1 LLIIVAPLQAT
12 AQVSTPTPA
21 TSTSQGESTA
31 ALSAAERILADSYL
45 DVVAQTMLSAM
56 SPEDRVGQLFVVNFA
71 GEDASGASDIAG
83 LIHDYRIGGVVLS
96 PAYGNFT
103 NSFNPNLPND
113 VASLSNRLQA
123 LAYNKVLPPDI
134 ARGPF
139 DDANSIVGSLPIL
152 SEIHG
157 DESSL
162 RGPMLPLWITVEQLG
177 GEIEG
182 TSLRQGFTPLPN
194 QMTLGA
200 TWDEALTQQVGE
212 IVGQELAAVGI
223 NLLLGPSL
231 DVYSEPRTDAVG
243 SLGVYTFGGNPF
255 WVSRL
260 ARAYIA
266 GVHAGS
272 GGRIATVARHFPGIG
287 SVDRMPALEVATIQQ
302 SAERLAQESLPPF
315 RAVTI
320 GNGDPAGD
328 SARLTDALMPSHMRY
343 SAYQA
348 TGGAP
353 VEPFAFTPALR
364 VTMEQQGLA
373 AWQTA
378 GGLLMTNALG
388 LPAIRKAYAPDG
400 SEVPFRRIALNAF
413 NAGNDLIYLGRLSDD
428 GTWSSELINIQE
440 TIDFFRARYAAEFDF
455 ALQVDDAVRRIIR
468 AKLARYLTPAE
479 LLQAAQA
486 AGLSLETDATVPVT
500 AASALP
506 TPTPTPFV
514 LTTVPSEITVTLQDV
529 LVDQD
534 NLLIFD
540 ETSEHHGEANALIRG
555 VARDSITLLYPDAQ
569 TVPDALPPPLPDDGR
584 IAIFSDSR
592 IAQDC
597 PTCPAEVSLAP
608 EEIQGMI
615 LEFYGPDGAEMVMAE
630 QITSHTFL
638 ELAMALDTQAAVAQ
652 STNGA
657 GPAPT
662 DTLAREAAPPDDALV
677 NASPSVT
684 ATATVTE
691 TNAVTITD
699 TVTAAIAPA
708 PGASPIAEAAAD
720 PETDAAQSGGFRVRL
735 PGPAS
740 EGTQAVANA
749 TIQGVEAAIE
759 EADWLIFAML
769 NVDEENEPSSDV
781 VKRFLRQRGEQI
793 RDKRVIVL
801 ALQAPYFLDAT
812 EIGQLSTYL
821 ATYSHSELFVEN
833 AVRVL
838 FRSSVPGGAPPVS
851 VAGTRFSDLSER
863 LQPDARVQLPL
874 RVFVNGETAVDTVS
888 LDAGNETVFFS
899 DRMNIQVGPILD
911 YNGNNVPD
919 GAEVE
924 FQISYENSDGLMSVE
939 PVVTRDGVATREI
952 LVAEGGTILISAR
965 SGEATTGPPV
975 AVTIAPFE
983 SIEETAST
991 STEAAAVGMAPDAAA
1006 DSTAADVAPGLSLAA
1021 QHRVNPVTLALALI
1035 TIVVMLSLLL
1045 IVQIRTLPR
1054 TTLVYNMLWAV
1065 IVGLTAYVLY
1075 GLGLLPGYRWLQD
1088 VLGLWAAVAVVFIG
1102 MIVPLLWLQLR
1113 VEAVHST
1120 LHRDAS

>member
-1 LLIIVAPLQAT
+1 M
-12 AQVSTPTPA
+12 
-21 TSTSQGESTA
+21 
-31 ALSAAERILADSYL
+31 DSYL
-45 DVVAQTMLSAM
+45 DVLAQTMLAAM
-56 SPEDRVGQLFVVNFA
+56 TPEERVGQLFVVNFA
-71 GEDASGASDIAG
+71 GEDTSGASDIAR
-83 LIHDYRIGGVVLS
+83 LVHEYRIGGVVLS
-96 PAYGNFT
+96 PAYGNFA
-103 NSFNPNLPND
+103 NSFNLDLPND

-123 LAYNKVLPPDI
+123 LAYNKVLPPDN

-139 DDANSIVGSLPIL
+139 DDANSIVGSLPVL
-152 SEIHG
+152 SEIYGH
-157 DESSL
+157 ESSL

-243 SLGVYTFGGNPF
+243 SLGAYTFGGNPF

-260 ARAYIA
+260 GRAYIA
-266 GVHAGS
+266 GVHEGS

-302 SAERLAQESLPPF
+302 SAERLAEESLPPF

-320 GNGDPAGD
+320 GSGDAAGE
-328 SARLTDALMPSHMRY
+328 SATSTDALMPSHMRY

-353 VEPFAFTPALR
+353 VEPFAFTPALG

-373 AWQTA
+373 GWQAA

-388 LPAIRKAYAPDG
+388 LPAIRRAYAPDG

-413 NAGNDLIYLGRLSDD
+413 NAGNDLIYLGRLSED
-428 GTWSSELINIQE
+428 GTWASELTNIQE
-440 TIDFFRARYAAEFDF
+440 TIDFFRARYGAEFDF
-455 ALQVDDAVRRIIR
+455 ALQVDDAVQRIIR
-468 AKLARYLTPAE
+468 AKLARYLAPAE

-486 AGLSLETDATVPVT
+486 AGLSLGTDATVPVT
-500 AASALP
+500 AAGAVP
-506 TPTPTPFV
+506 TPTPTPFI

-540 ETSEHHGEANALIRG
+540 ETSERHGEANALIRG
-555 VARDSITLLYPDAQ
+555 VARDSITLLYPDLQ
-569 TVPDALPPPLPDDGR
+569 SVPDALPPPLADDGR

-592 IAQDC
+592 IVQDC
-597 PTCPAEVSLAP
+597 PSCPAEVSLAP
-608 EEIQGMI
+608 EEIQAMI
-615 LEFYGPDGAEMVMAE
+615 LEFYGPDGAEMVRAE
-630 QITSHTFL
+630 QITSHTFV
-638 ELAMALDTQAAVAQ
+638 ELGMALDSQAAETQAAEAQ

-657 GPAPT
+657 APAPT
-662 DTLAREAAPPDDALV
+662 DTAGGRAPLDASLP
-677 NASPSVT
+677 ATDT
-684 ATATVTE
+684 AVVTE
-691 TNAVTITD
+691 TNAVTITESL
-699 TVTAAIAPA
+699 TLATAPA
-708 PGASPIAEAAAD
+708 SDAAPMAQAAAD
-720 PETDAAQSGGFRVRL
+720 DETNAAQSGGFRVRL

-740 EGTQAVANA
+740 EETQDVANT
-749 TIQGVEAAIE
+749 TIQDVEAAIE
-759 EADWLIFAML
+759 EADWIIFAML
-769 NVDEENEPSSDV
+769 NVDAENEPSSDV

-793 RDKRVIVL
+793 LDKRVIVL

-821 ATYSHSELFVEN
+821 AAYSHSELFVEN

-838 FRSSVPGGAPPVS
+838 FRSSVPSGAPPVS

-874 RVFVNGETAVDTVS
+874 RVFVNGDVAVDTAS

-919 GAEVE
+919 GVEVE

-939 PVVTRDGVATREI
+939 PVLTRDGVANREI
-952 LVAEGGTILISAR
+952 LVAEGGTILINAR

-991 STEAAAVGMAPDAAA
+991 STEAVAADTAPDAAA
-1006 DSTAADVAPGLSLAA
+1006 ASEQAAAAVAPALDLAV
-1021 QHRVNPVTLALALI
+1021 QHRVNPITLALALI
-1035 TIVVMLSLLL
+1035 TIVVMLSMLL

-1113 VEAVHST
+1113 VEAVHSPP
-1120 LHRDAS
+1120 HRDAS